1 MKFEDNSVQGFIG
14 RYQERVMELRNN
26 CLLAVHRSFLG
37 LAKKGKARSEHNL
50 GMMVKGAR
58 QGSKS
63 KQ

>member
-1 MKFEDNSVQGFIG
+1 
-14 RYQERVMELRNN
+14 MELRNN